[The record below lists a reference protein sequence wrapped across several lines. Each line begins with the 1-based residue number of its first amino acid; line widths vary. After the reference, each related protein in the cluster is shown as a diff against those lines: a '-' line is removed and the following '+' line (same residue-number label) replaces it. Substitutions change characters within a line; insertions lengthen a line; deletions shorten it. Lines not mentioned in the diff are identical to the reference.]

1 MAMGDQGFGTEQ
13 FGGRGIDDAIGIVF
27 DPPISVFN
35 ERADQDD
42 DRLAQLIS
50 DKIIP
55 RLLALHNGLGVTK
68 GDAPV
73 HPGQAE
79 IAELARLVIGP
90 ENSDAMDYILG
101 LRDRGLSLDMLH
113 LELLEPAARYLGEL
127 WDDDNLDFFD
137 VAIGVTRLQRL
148 VHKFAGLDAIA
159 PYDDKRRALIVTT
172 PGERHSFG
180 NMMVQKFLR
189 AGGWHVC
196 SCPGAEI
203 EQISAIVA
211 QEWIGVIG
219 FSMSADNHID
229 SLASA
234 VAAVRAA
241 SMNPDVGVM
250 VGGPAFTRNP
260 QLALEVGADG
270 TATNAPAAVVLAK
283 KLLVRSITMA
293 RTPLASTC

>member
-1 MAMGDQGFGTEQ
+1 MATGDQGFGAGQ
-13 FGGRGIDDAIGIVF
+13 YAGRGIDDAIGIVF
-27 DPPISVFN
+27 DPPIPVAN

-55 RLLALHNGLGVTK
+55 RLLALHNGLGA
-68 GDAPV
+68 GDAVV

-79 IAELARLVIGP
+79 IAELARLVAGP

-101 LRDRGLSLDMLH
+101 LRDRGLSLEMLH

-127 WDDDNLDFFD
+127 WDNDNLDFLD
-137 VAIGVTRLQRL
+137 AAIGVTRLQHL
-148 VHKFAGLDAIA
+148 VHMFAGLDEVAL
-159 PYDDKRRALIVTT
+159 YDDKRRALIVTT

-189 AGGWHVC
+189 AGGWYVC

-219 FSMSADNHID
+219 FSMSADTHID
-229 SLASA
+229 TLASS

-241 SMNPDVGVM
+241 SMNPDIGVM
-250 VGGPAFTRNP
+250 AGGPAFTRNP
-260 QLALEVGADG
+260 QLALEIGADG

-283 KLLVRSITMA
+283 KLLVRSITTTRM
-293 RTPLASTC
+293 PLASTC

>member
-1 MAMGDQGFGTEQ
+1 MAGVYRGFG
-13 FGGRGIDDAIGIVF
+13 DALFSGLKEDNPKEIVF
-27 DPPISVFN
+27 EPPISVVS
-35 ERADQDD
+35 EIADDSD
-42 DRLAQLIS
+42 DRLAQLIC

-55 RLLALHNGLGVTK
+55 RLLALHNGLGA
-68 GDAPV
+68 GDSAV

-79 IAELARLVIGP
+79 IAELARLVVGP

-127 WDDDNLDFFD
+127 WDEDDLDFLD
-137 VAIGVTRLQRL
+137 VAIGVTRLQHL
-148 VHKFAGLDAIA
+148 VHMFAGLDEIA

-172 PGERHSFG
+172 PGESHSFG

-189 AGGWHVC
+189 AGGWYVC
-196 SCPGAEI
+196 ACPGAEI

-229 SLASA
+229 SLASS
-234 VAAVRAA
+234 VAAARAA
-241 SMNPDVGVM
+241 SMNPNVGVM
-250 VGGPAFTRNP
+250 VGGPAFARNP
-260 QLALEVGADG
+260 QLAVEIGADG
-270 TATNAPAAVVLAK
+270 TAANAPAAVVLAK
-283 KLLVRSITMA
+283 KLLVRSITPV
-293 RTPLASTC
+293 RTPLATTC